1 MFFITHKNGK
11 ILKKGFTLIEC
22 LVSIAIFFIIST
34 CVYQGY
40 IKIMNAINVSRLKIS
55 AIALGNEQLEIIR
68 NLPYSDVGL
77 VHGLPVGKIE
87 HEKNITRDGVVFKV
101 TSTIRNVDDPFDGL
115 AGGAPN
121 DLSPADY
128 KLVSLEISCPANEN
142 FQAINFTTFSAPKS
156 LETSSTNGALFIRV
170 FDANGQPVQGAN
182 IHIENHQIDPF
193 IIIDDV
199 SNNEGMLQIIDA
211 PPGVEAY
218 EISVS
223 KSGYSSERTYSSG
236 EIGNSNP
243 IKPHATVV
251 LQQVTQVS
259 FSIDKKSSINI
270 STLTDTCVP
279 VGNIDFL
286 LKGSKLIGIT
296 PDVFKYIQNLQ
307 TDSAGL
313 KTLANMEWDD
323 YSFYFNDEIYDFAGS
338 MPLTALNLSPNTTQN
353 LQLIVAPKNPLVLLV
368 TVKDSGTQLPL
379 AGAAVNLAGE
389 GISRTFTT
397 GRGYLRQTDWQGG
410 SGQDDFIDNTKYF
423 TSDENINVDDPAGE
437 LRLKTD
443 EYGAY
448 QASGELVSST
458 FDTGSESNFYQIIW
472 QPEDQPAEAGQ
483 DSVRLQIAS
492 NNDKV
497 EWNFTGP
504 DGTADTYYT
513 LADTNINPI
522 NNGNRYFR
530 YKIFLKTDDAEFTPN
545 VAEISFTFTSL
556 CVPPGQVMFSG
567 LLNGNYS
574 ITVSKEGY
582 QDAVLENVDVS
593 LPWQQQGIMM
603 VPEIGG
609 I

>member
-11 ILKKGFTLIEC
+11 ILKRGFTLIEC
-22 LVSIAIFFIIST
+22 LVSIAVFFIIST

-40 IKIMNAINVSRLKIS
+40 IKIMNAVNVSRLKIS

-115 AGGAPN
+115 AQGAPN
-121 DLSPADY
+121 DSSPADY
-128 KLVSLEISCPANEN
+128 KSVSLEISCLFNEN
-142 FQAINFTTFSAPKS
+142 FQPIEFTTFVAPKN

-182 IHIENHQIDPF
+182 IHIENHQADPA

-199 SNNEGMLQIIDA
+199 SNNDGMFQIVDA
-211 PPGVEAY
+211 PLGVEAY

-223 KSGYSSERTYSSG
+223 KGGYSSERTYSG
-236 EIGNSNP
+236 DEMGTSNP
-243 IKPHATVV
+243 VKPHATVV
-251 LQQVTQVS
+251 LGQVTQIS
-259 FSIDKKSSINI
+259 FSIDKVSSVNI

-279 VGNIDFL
+279 VGNIDFA
-286 LKGSKLIGIT
+286 LKGSKLVGMT
-296 PDVFKYIQNLQ
+296 PDVFKYSQNLE

-313 KTLANMEWDD
+313 KTLGNMEWDD
-323 YSFYFNDEIYDFAGS
+323 YSFYFNDVAYDLAGS
-338 MPLTALNLSPNTTQN
+338 MPLAALNLSSDTSQN
-353 LQLIVAPKNPLVLLV
+353 LQFIVASKNPQVLLA
-368 TVKDSGTQLPL
+368 TIKDSGTKLPL
-379 AGAAVNLAGE
+379 AGADVKIENGGFSKTL
-389 GISRTFTT
+389 TT
-397 GRGYLRQTDWQGG
+397 GRGYLRQTDWSGG
-410 SGQDDFIDNTKYF
+410 SGQEDFIDSAKYLS
-423 TSDENINVDDPAGE
+423 SDGNFNIDNPAGE
-437 LRLKTD
+437 LRLG
-443 EYGAY
+443 ENRS
-448 QASGELVSST
+448 SGELTSSA
-458 FDTGSESNFYQIIW
+458 FDTGSESNFYQITW
-472 QPEDQPAEAGQ
+472 QPEDQPLEAGAE
-483 DSVRLQIAS
+483 SVRFQIAS
-492 NNDKV
+492 NNDKA

-530 YKIFLKTDDAEFTPN
+530 YKIFLQTDNAAFTPN

-567 LLNGNYS
+567 LLSGIYS

-582 QDAVLENVDVS
+582 QDAVLENADVS
-593 LPWQQQGIMM
+593 LPWQQQEIMM
-603 VPEIGG
+603 APE
-609 I
+609 